1 MAEQLQRV
9 SALDWQFLS
18 IEDRSATHM
27 HIGSA
32 MIFAGPA
39 PEPAA
44 LRDFVDSRIHL
55 APRFQQQLLAH
66 PIPGAG
72 KPSWVDDPAF
82 DVANHVVAAAL
93 PAPGG
98 QAELNDLIGEV
109 FSTRLDRDRPLWR
122 IWFVTGLQE
131 DRWAL
136 VSKMHHTMVDGLGA
150 LDLFA
155 ALLDFG
161 PTPREVAPPTAQ
173 PRPEPGRLDVLR
185 AQLQRNLATAKDF
198 AENVKSMVAN
208 PGEAGPRLVDIAKGL
223 VDTAEAALPLPPAT
237 PLNVATG
244 PYRGYDCATFPLSD
258 FKEIR
263 RALGGTV
270 NDAVLAVTGDA
281 VGRYL
286 RERGVDTAGMELRA
300 QIPSAIR
307 SEATAGGAEGN
318 VFVVLVVQLP
328 VDQMA
333 AGERHAIV
341 EDRMKAM
348 KESGVG
354 TGVAAVLGATNFLA
368 PTILAQTTRLFFSK
382 ILFSL
387 LVSNVPGVQFPVYMM
402 GSQLLTLAP
411 LPWVGPQQAL
421 NVAVMSYHGQM
432 TFGIM
437 VDREAVT
444 DVDRF
449 IAHLTDAQA
458 ALLSSARAGSPA

>member
-1 MAEQLQRV
+1 MADQLQRV

-18 IEDRSATHM
+18 IEDKSSTHM

-32 MIFAGPA
+32 MTFAGPA
-39 PEPAA
+39 PDAA
-44 LRDFVDSRIHL
+44 GLRDFIDSRIHL
-55 APRFQQQLLAH
+55 APRFQQKLMEH
-66 PIPGAG
+66 PVPAAG

-82 DVANHVVAAAL
+82 DIANHVVAAAL

-122 IWFVTGLQE
+122 IWFVTGLAE

-136 VSKMHHTMVDGLGA
+136 VTKMHHTMVDGLGA

-161 PTPREVAPPTAQ
+161 PTPREVEPSTSE
-173 PRPEPGRLDVLR
+173 PRPEPGRRDVLR
-185 AQLQRNLATAKDF
+185 AQLQRNLANAMSF
-198 AENVKSMVAN
+198 AQNVKSVVAN
-208 PGEAGPRLVDIAKGL
+208 PGEAGPRMLDVAKGL
-223 VDTAEAALPLPPAT
+223 VDTGQAALPLPPAT
-237 PLNVATG
+237 PLNVETG
-244 PYRGYDCATFPLSD
+244 PYRGYDCTTFPLSD

-263 RALGGTV
+263 RSLGGTV

-286 RERGVDTAGMELRA
+286 RELGVDTADMELRA

-307 SEATAGGAEGN
+307 TTDTSSSAEGN
-318 VFVVLVVQLP
+318 VFVVLVMQLP
-328 VDQMA
+328 VDEMG
-333 AGERHAIV
+333 AGERHALV

-382 ILFSL
+382 ELFSL
-387 LVSNVPGVQFPVYMM
+387 LVSNVPGMQFPVYMY
-402 GSQLLTLAP
+402 GSEMLSLAP

-421 NVAVMSYHGQM
+421 NVAVMSYNGQM

-444 DVDRF
+444 DVHRF
-449 IAHLTDAQA
+449 IAHLADAEA
-458 ALLSSARAGSPA
+458 ALLAAARA